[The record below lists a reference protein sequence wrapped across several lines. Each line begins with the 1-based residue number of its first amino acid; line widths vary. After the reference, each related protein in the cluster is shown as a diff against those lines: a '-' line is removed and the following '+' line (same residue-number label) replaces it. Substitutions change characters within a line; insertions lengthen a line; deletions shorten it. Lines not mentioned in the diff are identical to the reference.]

1 MQIDREQD
9 DHHCDDQCE
18 SGVQQICEIPA
29 TTRRNIIDAHFMLA
43 GGGGV
48 RHYDMLHTYG

>member
-1 MQIDREQD
+1 MQVDREQD